1 MKFIETTNEG
11 VHCYNRFSADFS
23 DDIVK
28 LNNRNYPLGAVSKM
42 VANISKEEMD
52 VLLQLGGKAL
62 NCYKTISLLGYNR
75 NVFLIHK
82 GVILDMLS
90 YMKNFEI
97 FQCFDYEGSKKL
109 VDDLLSEEALDKYE
123 DYLDDDKPLTE
134 ERALKLKVIKKRYD
148 YAIVLGLIYA
158 YIGIDTANFAT
169 AVQKDIKK
177 RYDYAIVLGL
187 IYAYIGI
194 DTANFATAVQN
205 FTVMLMEKTS
215 RQKSELAKTAFELF
229 NDELFMYYLYQSNPA
244 VESMWGFSVK
254 SMNTVVPVIDEVNG
268 EYKILR
274 RVYFSRMMD
283 FYVMDLFEA
292 LSHGHYLWQ
301 CGICGKYFLMT
312 TAHRQL
318 YCEEKNPKYDVPCK
332 YVAKHPELTEE
343 KKESQKK
350 SDTPIRV
357 LWKKRDDA
365 IRKRK
370 SRHKYSDA
378 EFEAAKE
385 YIMDCYERAQTDF
398 DYAAEQYEKDMELT
412 AVDEYVRRVTD
423 V

>member
-1 MKFIETTNEG
+1 MKFIENSNEG
-11 VHCYNRFSADFS
+11 VHCYNRFSADYS

-28 LNNRNYPLGAVSKM
+28 INNRDYPLGEVSKM
-42 VANISKEEMD
+42 VANISKSEMD
-52 VLLQLGGKAL
+52 EILELGGKAV
-62 NCYKTISLLGYNR
+62 NCYQTIYLLGYNR
-75 NVFLIHK
+75 NVFLTHK
-82 GVILDMLS
+82 SVILDMLS
-90 YMKNFEI
+90 YMKKLEI
-97 FQCFDYEGSKKL
+97 FQCFDYDESKKL
-109 VDDLLSEEALDKYE
+109 VDDLLSEESLDQYE
-123 DYLDDDKPLTE
+123 DYLKSDKPLTE
-134 ERALKLKVIKKRYD
+134 ER
-148 YAIVLGLIYA
+148 VLEL
-158 YIGIDTANFAT
+158 
-169 AVQKDIKK
+169 KDIKK
-177 RYDYAIVLGL
+177 RYDYAINLGL
-187 IYAYIGI
+187 IYGYIGI

-205 FTVMLMEKTS
+205 FTVMFMEKAS
-215 RQKSELAKTAFELF
+215 RQKSELAKTAYELF
-229 NDELFMYYLYQSNPA
+229 NDELFMFFLKQSNPA
-244 VESMWGFSVK
+244 VKSMWGFSFK

-283 FYVMDLFEA
+283 FFVMDFFEA

-332 YVAKHPELTEE
+332 YVAKHPEITNG

-350 SDTPIRV
+350 SDSPIRV
-357 LWKKRDDA
+357 LWKKRDNT
-365 IRKRK
+365 IRQRK

-385 YIMDCYERAQTDF
+385 YIMDCYERAQTNF
-398 DYAAEQYEKDMELT
+398 DYAAKRYEKDMELT
-412 AVDEYVRRVTD
+412 AIDEYVRRVTD

>member
-1 MKFIETTNEG
+1 MKFIENSNEG

-23 DDIVK
+23 DNIVK
-28 LNNRNYPLGAVSKM
+28 LNNRDYPLGTVSKM
-42 VANISKEEMD
+42 TANISKNEMD
-52 VLLQLGGKAL
+52 EILKLGGKAL
-62 NCYKTISLLGYNR
+62 NCYQTISVLGYNR

-90 YMKNFEI
+90 YMKKLEI
-97 FQCFDYEGSKKL
+97 FQCFDYEES
-109 VDDLLSEEALDKYE
+109 
-123 DYLDDDKPLTE
+123 
-134 ERALKLKVIKKRYD
+134 
-148 YAIVLGLIYA
+148 
-158 YIGIDTANFAT
+158 
-169 AVQKDIKK
+169 
-177 RYDYAIVLGL
+177 
-187 IYAYIGI
+187 IGI

-205 FTVMLMEKTS
+205 FTAKLMEKTS

-229 NDELFMYYLYQSNPA
+229 NDELFMFFLEQSNPA
-244 VESMWGFSVK
+244 GKIMWGFSVK

-268 EYKILR
+268 DYKILR

-283 FYVMDLFEA
+283 FFVMDFFEA

-318 YCEEKNPKYDVPCK
+318 YCEEKNPKYGAPCK
-332 YVAKHPELTEE
+332 YVAKHPELTSE
-343 KKESQKK
+343 KKETQKK

-357 LWKKRDDA
+357 LWKKRDNT
-365 IRKRK
+365 IRQRK

-385 YIMDCYERAQTDF
+385 YIMDCYEQAQTDF

-412 AVDEYVRRVTD
+412 AIDEYVRRVTD

>member
-1 MKFIETTNEG
+1 MKFIEKPSEG
-11 VHCYNRFSADFS
+11 YHLYNRFSADYS

-28 LNNRNYPLGAVSKM
+28 INNNDYPLGAVSKM
-42 VANISKEEMD
+42 VANISKNEMD
-52 VLLQLGGKAL
+52 EILELGGKAV
-62 NCYKTISLLGYNR
+62 NCYQTIYLLGYNR
-75 NVFLIHK
+75 NVFLTHK
-82 GVILDMLS
+82 SVILDMLS
-90 YMKNFEI
+90 YMKKLEI
-97 FQCFDYEGSKKL
+97 FQCFDYEESKKL
-109 VDDLLSEEALDKYE
+109 VDDLLSEESLDQYE
-123 DYLDDDKPLTE
+123 DYLKSDKPLTE
-134 ERALKLKVIKKRYD
+134 ER
-148 YAIVLGLIYA
+148 VLEL
-158 YIGIDTANFAT
+158 
-169 AVQKDIKK
+169 KDIKK
-177 RYDYAIVLGL
+177 RYDYAINLGL
-187 IYAYIGI
+187 IYGYIGI

-205 FTVMLMEKTS
+205 FTVMFMEKAS
-215 RQKSELAKTAFELF
+215 RQKSELAKTAYELF
-229 NDELFMYYLYQSNPA
+229 NDELFMFFLEQSNPA
-244 VESMWGFSVK
+244 VKSMWGFSVK

-283 FYVMDLFEA
+283 FFVMDFFEA

-318 YCEEKNPKYDVPCK
+318 YCEEKNPKYNVPCK
-332 YVAKHPELTEE
+332 YVAKHPEITNG

-350 SDTPIRV
+350 SDSPIRV
-357 LWKKRDDA
+357 LWKKRDNT
-365 IRKRK
+365 IRQRK

-385 YIMDCYERAQTDF
+385 YIMDCYERAQTNF

-412 AVDEYVRRVTD
+412 AIDEYVRRITD

>member
-1 MKFIETTNEG
+1 MKFIEKPSEG
-11 VHCYNRFSADFS
+11 YHLYNRFSADYS

-28 LNNRNYPLGAVSKM
+28 INNNDYPLGAVSKM
-42 VANISKEEMD
+42 VANISKNEMD
-52 VLLQLGGKAL
+52 EILELGGKAV
-62 NCYKTISLLGYNR
+62 NCYQTIYLLGYNR
-75 NVFLIHK
+75 NVFLTHK
-82 GVILDMLS
+82 SVILDMLS
-90 YMKNFEI
+90 YMKKLEI
-97 FQCFDYEGSKKL
+97 FQCFDYEESKKL
-109 VDDLLSEEALDKYE
+109 VDDLLSEESLDQYE
-123 DYLDDDKPLTE
+123 DYLKSDKPLTE
-134 ERALKLKVIKKRYD
+134 ER
-148 YAIVLGLIYA
+148 VLEL
-158 YIGIDTANFAT
+158 
-169 AVQKDIKK
+169 KDIKK
-177 RYDYAIVLGL
+177 RYVYAINLGL
-187 IYAYIGI
+187 IYGYIGI

-205 FTVMLMEKTS
+205 FTVMFMEKAS
-215 RQKSELAKTAFELF
+215 RQKSELAKTAYELF
-229 NDELFMYYLYQSNPA
+229 NDELFMFFLEQSNPA
-244 VESMWGFSVK
+244 VKSMWGFSVK

-283 FYVMDLFEA
+283 FFVMDFFEA

-318 YCEEKNPKYDVPCK
+318 YCEEKNPKYNVPCK
-332 YVAKHPELTEE
+332 YVAKHPEITNG

-350 SDTPIRV
+350 SDSPIRV
-357 LWKKRDDA
+357 LWKKRDNT
-365 IRKRK
+365 IRQRK

-385 YIMDCYERAQTDF
+385 YIMDCYERAQTNF

-412 AVDEYVRRVTD
+412 AIDEYVRRITD

>member
-1 MKFIETTNEG
+1 MKFIEKPSEG
-11 VHCYNRFSADFS
+11 YHLYNRFSADYS

-28 LNNRNYPLGAVSKM
+28 INNNDYPLGAVSKM
-42 VANISKEEMD
+42 VANISKNEMD
-52 VLLQLGGKAL
+52 EILELGGKAV
-62 NCYKTISLLGYNR
+62 NCYQTIYLLGYNR
-75 NVFLIHK
+75 NVFLTHK
-82 GVILDMLS
+82 SVILDMLS
-90 YMKNFEI
+90 YMKKLEI
-97 FQCFDYEGSKKL
+97 FQCFDYEESKKL
-109 VDDLLSEEALDKYE
+109 VDDLLSEESLDQYE
-123 DYLDDDKPLTE
+123 DYLKSDKPLTE
-134 ERALKLKVIKKRYD
+134 ER
-148 YAIVLGLIYA
+148 VLEL
-158 YIGIDTANFAT
+158 
-169 AVQKDIKK
+169 KDIKK
-177 RYDYAIVLGL
+177 RYDYAIKLGL
-187 IYAYIGI
+187 IYGYIGI

-205 FTVMLMEKTS
+205 FTVMFMEKAS
-215 RQKSELAKTAFELF
+215 RQKSELAKTAYELF
-229 NDELFMYYLYQSNPA
+229 NDELFMFFLEQSNPA
-244 VESMWGFSVK
+244 VKSMWGFSVK

-283 FYVMDLFEA
+283 FFVMDFFEA

-332 YVAKHPELTEE
+332 YIAKHPEITNG

-350 SDTPIRV
+350 SDSPIRV
-357 LWKKRDDA
+357 LWKKRDNT
-365 IRKRK
+365 IRQRK

-385 YIMDCYERAQTDF
+385 YIMDCYERAQTNF

-412 AVDEYVRRVTD
+412 AIDEYVRRVTD

>member
-1 MKFIETTNEG
+1 MKFIENSNEG

-23 DDIVK
+23 DNIVK

-42 VANISKEEMD
+42 AANISKSEMD
-52 VLLQLGGKAL
+52 EILKLGGKAL
-62 NCYKTISLLGYNR
+62 NCYQTISVLGYNR

-82 GVILDMLS
+82 DVILDMLS
-90 YMKNFEI
+90 YMKKLEI
-97 FQCFDYEGSKKL
+97 FQCFDYEESKSL
-109 VDDLLSEEALDKYE
+109 IDDLLSEESLDQYE
-123 DYLDDDKPLTE
+123 DFLSTEKPLTE
-134 ERALKLKVIKKRYD
+134 ERVIELKKIKKRYA
-148 YAIVLGLIYA
+148 YAIE
-158 YIGIDTANFAT
+158 
-169 AVQKDIKK
+169 
-177 RYDYAIVLGL
+177 LGL

-205 FTVMLMEKTS
+205 FTVMFMEKAS

-229 NDELFMYYLYQSNPA
+229 NDELFMFFLEQSNPA
-244 VESMWGFSVK
+244 VKSMWGFSVK

-283 FYVMDLFEA
+283 FFVMDFFEA

-312 TAHRQL
+312 TA
-318 YCEEKNPKYDVPCK
+318 PCK
-332 YVAKHPELTEE
+332 YVAKHPELTSE
-343 KKESQKK
+343 KKETQKK

-357 LWKKRDDA
+357 LWKKRDNT
-365 IRKRK
+365 IRQRK

-385 YIMDCYERAQTDF
+385 YIMDCYEQAQTNF

-412 AVDEYVRRVTD
+412 AIDEYVRRITD